1 MHGFALNVNVNLG
14 YFDNIIPCGIRG
26 KAVASMQAELGMPV
40 DEAEVKAK
48 ILKYFAQLFEAEI
61 INKTAEDKKSLLYI

>member
-26 KAVASMQAELGMPV
+26 KAVTSMEVELGKKIPL
-40 DEAEVKAK
+40 EEVQRK
-48 ILKYFAQLFEAEI
+48 ILINFNALFGVEAF
-61 INKTAEDKKSLLYI
+61 KQSL